1 MEMVVNKNMYEQNVI
16 VKKQTLKGKEQ
27 VECDVSMRS
36 VLSSEEIF
44 FIERLLDVKIIFAH
58 SFPSQMDNR
67 R

>member
-44 FIERLLDVKIIFAH
+44 LLKH
-58 SFPSQMDNR
+58 C
-67 R
+67 